1 MIYEE
6 NKPKEEV
13 VVADVNTQQV
23 EPPVADE
30 SFPEIS
36 SEEAAIVFPVKNG
49 KKDLSNI
56 ERFHTLQSSFNAIF
70 DDTVKK
76 YLVETCRYPNVTN
89 IDELR
94 GILNTKFIRN
104 SKAKTVK
111 GEEKVIKAYLN
122 SLVGVFECLYKEYR
136 KDFLPNP
143 ALFYKRIEHLISQ
156 MESGV
161 VKKVNKKQIESLCNS
176 VLQEKSGGLVRK
188 KTRRNK
194 GTRKTRKTRR
204 VRKMTKRR
212 R

>member
-6 NKPKEEV
+6 NKPQEEV
-13 VVADVNTQQV
+13 IIADVNRQEL
-23 EPPVADE
+23 EPPVAEE
-30 SFPEIS
+30 SFPEINS
-36 SEEAAIVFPVKNG
+36 QEAAIVFPVKNG

-56 ERFHTLQSSFNAIF
+56 ERFHTLQSSFNMIF

-76 YLVETCRYPNVTN
+76 YLVETCNYPNVTN

-111 GEEKVIKAYLN
+111 GEEKVIKAYLK
-122 SLVGVFECLYKEYR
+122 SLVGIFECLYKEYK

-143 ALFYKRIEHLISQ
+143 ALFYKRIEYLISKI
-156 MESGV
+156 ESGA
-161 VKKVNKKQIESLCNS
+161 VKKVNKKQVESLCNS

-194 GTRKTRKTRR
+194 GTRKTRR

>member
-6 NKPKEEV
+6 NKPQEEV
-13 VVADVNTQQV
+13 IVAQQDPTVVV
-23 EPPVADE
+23 DE

-76 YLVETCRYPNVTN
+76 YLVETCRYPNITN

-111 GEEKVIKAYLN
+111 GEEKVIKAYLK
-122 SLVGVFECLYKEYR
+122 SLVGIFECLYKEYK

-143 ALFYKRIEHLISQ
+143 ALFYKRIEYLISKI
-156 MESGV
+156 ESGA
-161 VKKVNKKQIESLCNS
+161 VKKVNKTQIETLCNS

-194 GTRKTRKTRR
+194 KTRKTRR
-204 VRKMTKRR
+204 VRNVTKRR